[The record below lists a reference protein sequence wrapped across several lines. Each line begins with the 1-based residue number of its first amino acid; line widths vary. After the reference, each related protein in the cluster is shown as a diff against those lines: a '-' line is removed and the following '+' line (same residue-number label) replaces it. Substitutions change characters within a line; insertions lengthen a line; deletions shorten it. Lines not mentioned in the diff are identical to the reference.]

1 MAKKSKEIKFTQ
13 EELDSLQG
21 LSQGYD
27 NIRNSMGNLEISR
40 IQLEQRLD
48 NLSDEKLRLETE
60 YSNLVSTEQT
70 LVGELNEKYGPGN
83 LDPTTGVFTPT
94 K

>member
-40 IQLEQRLD
+40 IQLEQRLE

>member
-1 MAKKSKEIKFTQ
+1 MAKKSKEMKFTQ

-40 IQLEQRLD
+40 IQLEQRLE

>member
-13 EELDSLQG
+13 EELTQLQE
-21 LSQGYD
+21 LQSGYK
-27 NIRNSMGNLEISR
+27 NIRNSMGALEISR

-60 YSNLVSTEQT
+60 YSQLVSTEQT

>member
-1 MAKKSKEIKFTQ
+1 MAKKSKEMKFTQ
-13 EELDSLQG
+13 EELTSLQE
-21 LSQGYD
+21 LQQGYD
-27 NIRNSMGNLEISR
+27 NIRNSMGALEISR
-40 IQLEQRLD
+40 IQLEQRLE

>member
-1 MAKKSKEIKFTQ
+1 MAKKSKEITFTQ
-13 EELDSLQG
+13 EELDSLQD

-40 IQLEQRLD
+40 IQLEQRLE

-60 YSNLVSTEQT
+60 YSNLVSTEQK
-70 LVGELNEKYGPGN
+70 LVSELNEKYGPGN

>member
-1 MAKKSKEIKFTQ
+1 MAKKSKEMKFTQ
-13 EELDSLQG
+13 EELTSLQE
-21 LSQGYD
+21 LQSGYD
-27 NIRNSMGNLEISR
+27 NIRNSMGALEISR